1 MRKILF
7 VLLQFLVFQ
16 LAAQVKIAG
25 TVLDKNNEPITGAN
39 IFIQNSYDG
48 TTSDSLG
55 NFTFT
60 TDLNG
65 EQTLIIS
72 FVGYKTK
79 GLELNIS
86 EAIHDLK
93 IILEE
98 DVSELN
104 EVVINAG
111 TFEASDKKKSV
122 LLKPMDIALT
132 AGANGDVYGAFG
144 TLPGTQKVGEEGR
157 LFVRGG
163 EAYET
168 KTFMDGMLVNSP
180 YYSKMPDL
188 PTQGRFSPL
197 LFNGSVFSTGGYS
210 AEYGQA
216 LSSVVALNTT
226 ALEPETK
233 SNVSVLTVGLQGSHT
248 HRWENT
254 SLAVTGELLHTGL
267 ANRLFPQNV
276 DWIKDPVIAGST
288 LLFRHKTSETGM
300 IKAFGSFSY
309 NSSDLLYDNFQ
320 ESKFQ
325 DLALTNHNVYLNVTY
340 NEMLNEKWMINS
352 GGSLN
357 TNNDKMVLE
366 NSPINTLKKSSQLK
380 TVFTN
385 FTTDKITTTFGA
397 DWIGYDYL
405 QEIQMEGDFDLG
417 FSNQQFS
424 SFVESEI
431 KINHILAIRAGLRAE
446 YSSLIQKSNWMPRL
460 SAAIKTGKNSQLST
474 AFGKFSQNPEDD
486 YLKFSDELKPE
497 TATHSILTWQYKKG
511 TKSFRLEVY
520 NKKYSDLVKY
530 KTEYSAGP
538 GNYNNMGSG
547 YSRGFDIFWRNQK
560 EFGKSDYWISYSFID
575 SKRNYHDFNEEATP
589 YFVSAHNLSVV
600 YKRFIMPIRSFVSGT
615 YSFASGRPYYNPNN
629 PDFLSDRTK
638 PYNDV
643 SIGLTHILYLFNTQT
658 VMHLI
663 VNNIFGFD
671 NVFGYTYSN
680 TPDET
685 GIYPRQAITP
695 ASKRMAVFLISFQF

>member
-1 MRKILF
+1 MKTILTL
-7 VLLQFLVFQ
+7 LLQFLVFQ
-16 LAAQVKIAG
+16 LAAQVKLSG
-25 TVLDKNNEPITGAN
+25 SVFSESNEAVTGAN

-48 TTSDSLG
+48 TTSDSIG

-60 TDLNG
+60 TDLEG
-65 EQTLIIS
+65 EQTLIVS
-72 FVGYKTK
+72 FVGYKTNSVQLK
-79 GLELNIS
+79 IS
-86 EAIHDLK
+86 GDIHNLQ

-98 DVSELN
+98 DISELN

-111 TFEASDKKKSV
+111 TFETSDKKKSV

-132 AGANGDVYGAFG
+132 AGANGDVFGAFG

-168 KTFMDGMLVNSP
+168 KTFMDGMLVSSP

-197 LFNGSVFSTGGYS
+197 LFSGSVFSTGGYS

-233 SNVSVLTVGLQGSHT
+233 SNVSILTVGFQGSHSQ
-248 HRWENT
+248 RWENT

-267 ANRLFPQNV
+267 TNRLFPQNV
-276 DWIKDPVIAGST
+276 DWIKEPVIAGST

-300 IKAFGSFSY
+300 IKTFGSFSY
-309 NSSDLLYDNFQ
+309 NTSSMLYDNFQ

-325 DLALTNHNVYLNVTY
+325 DLALANYNIYLNTSY
-340 NEMLNEKWMINS
+340 NEMLSEKWMLNS
-352 GGSLN
+352 GVSVN
-357 TNNDKMVLE
+357 SSYDKIELE
-366 NSPINTLKKSSQLK
+366 NKPINTLNKSSQIK
-380 TVFTN
+380 TVLTHFSTE
-385 FTTDKITTTFGA
+385 KITTKFGA
-397 DWIGYDYL
+397 DWIAYDYS
-405 QEIQMEGDFDLG
+405 QEIQMNGDFEFG
-417 FSNQQFS
+417 FSNHQFS
-424 SFVESEI
+424 TFVESEI

-446 YSSLIQKSNWMPRL
+446 HSSLIQKTDWLPRL

-474 AFGKFSQNPEDD
+474 AFGLFSQNPEDD
-486 YLKFSDELKPE
+486 YLKLSTTLQPE
-497 TATHSILTWQYKKG
+497 KARHSILTWQYKKG
-511 TKSFRLEVY
+511 TKSFRMEAYHKQYSNLI
-520 NKKYSDLVKY
+520 KYSD
-530 KTEYSAGP
+530 EFSAEP
-538 GNYNNMGSG
+538 GNFNNSGSG
-547 YSRGFDIFWRNQK
+547 YSRGIDVFWRDQK

-629 PDFLSDRTK
+629 PNFMKDRTK
-638 PYNDV
+638 AYNDV
-643 SIGLTHILYLFNTQT
+643 SLGLTHMLYLFNTQT

-663 VNNIFGFD
+663 VNNVFGFN
-671 NVFGYTYSN
+671 NVFGYQYSN

-685 GIYPRQAITP
+685 GVYPRQAITP
-695 ASKRMAVFLISFQF
+695 ATKRMAVFLISFQF